1 MRLPRS
7 AAGWTI
13 AVFGLLALLMGAVG
27 LVWPEALLR
36 LLGFEVPSSRAVGD
50 HTGTFLM
57 ASSMASFNMGV
68 YYLLATATEWRPFY
82 RFTVWFRLVTFTVF
96 TIAVLSDVA
105 PDRFFGVAAWEGLG
119 ALATAA
125 GLWWDDRRTGGSTGV
140 VEAAPAGSGAGVGAS
155 VESAGPGTGPAGAP
169 APGAAR

>member
-7 AAGWTI
+7 GAGWTI
-13 AVFGLLALLMGAVG
+13 AVFGLLALLLGALG
-27 LVWPEALLR
+27 LIWPETQLR
-36 LLGFEVPSSRAVGD
+36 LLGFEVPAGRAPGD
-50 HTGTFLM
+50 YTGTFLT

-68 YYLLATATEWRPFY
+68 YYLLAVATEWRPFY

-105 PDRFFGVAAWEGLG
+105 PGRFFGVAAWEGLG

-125 GLWWDDRRTGGSTGV
+125 GLWWDARRATAGPSG
-140 VEAAPAGSGAGVGAS
+140 PAGSGDS
-155 VESAGPGTGPAGAP
+155 VPVPTSD
-169 APGAAR
+169 AAR